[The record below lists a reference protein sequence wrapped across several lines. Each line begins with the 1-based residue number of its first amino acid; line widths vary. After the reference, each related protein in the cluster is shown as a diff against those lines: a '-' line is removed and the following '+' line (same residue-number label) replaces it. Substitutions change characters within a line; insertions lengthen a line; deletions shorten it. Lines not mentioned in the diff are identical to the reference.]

1 LEETRFQFPPTVKKL
16 DRAKEIIMRIS
27 VSRVVLKLF
36 LAVCLIETV
45 RAAAPIK
52 LNVPFGPG
60 QNVTTASVQISPDSS
75 RVLYLADQDADNVFE
90 IFSVPIG
97 GGTHVQ
103 LNGTLATGG
112 DVLINGLDISPDG
125 SRVVYYA
132 DQTTDEVFEVFSV
145 PLSGGI
151 ATKLNGTLP
160 VSGDVSNAGLQFN
173 SSGSLVLYH
182 ADQTTDEVF
191 EVFSVNS
198 AGGTPVKLNGA
209 LVASGDTQSTDLQF
223 SPNGSR
229 VIYLADQTTDE
240 VFEIFSVPSGGGSA
254 IKLNDTLVASGDVT
268 AQRIS
273 PDSSRVLYLADQST
287 DEVFEIFSVPATGG
301 TPVKLSGAMGAGGDV
316 STAGLQFSPNGNHV
330 VYFADQNADNV
341 NELFSV
347 PSAGGTAVKLNATLV
362 TNGDVGSNGILISPD
377 SSRVVYTA
385 DQDADNVFEIFSVPI
400 AGGTPV
406 KLNGSMVANGDV
418 AVAPAGRA
426 ISPDGSRVV
435 YVADQDTDEVLEV
448 FSVPIAGGTPVKL
461 NGPMATGGDVQTN
474 GLSFSPNGSRLLYAA
489 DQETDGL
496 AELFMVPVAGG
507 TPVRINGPMAIGGG
521 VATSGGQFTPDGN
534 RVVYVAQQDTAGTAE
549 LYSRIIRLHS
559 TTGGSWDTP
568 GNWDFGVAPDEVME
582 VILDASVNT
591 TATGNSIVRD
601 VFELRVGGGVGTST
615 LTLDDGALIN
625 ALNGLTIASGGVIRG
640 DGQIVGS
647 TDTINEGEL
656 RAGTGDR
663 LELFVPNLS
672 NNNTIEVIGSTENL
686 AEIEFSGNVFNRD
699 DVGLITGQNALM
711 RFQGGLANEGA
722 LAIGFGAS
730 SIIGDIEN
738 NGEIVVSG
746 GGNATFYDDVIQNK
760 DLVVSQVGVTTSVAV
775 FFGAFTGSGG
785 SSGGGDIFFEGDLQP
800 GNSPASVTF
809 ENNVSLGNSATT
821 EIEIAGLSAGT
832 EHDQIEVIGDLVLNG
847 DLNVTLL
854 DGFSPELGDSFDILN
869 WSSLTGTFDTIN
881 LPLLGSGLSWNLSQ
895 LYTAGILE
903 IGLGGDFDHDG
914 DIDGR
919 DFLIWQ
925 RGGSP
930 IALSATDLVDW
941 QANYGAGQLTAE
953 SVAVPE
959 PGSLM
964 LVTIMGM
971 VGVYRRSTAG

>member
-1 LEETRFQFPPTVKKL
+1 MTRTLVAL
-16 DRAKEIIMRIS
+16 C
-27 VSRVVLKLF
+27 
-36 LAVCLIETV
+36 LAMSLPCMSW
-45 RAAAPIK
+45 AAAPIK
-52 LNVPFGPG
+52 LNGPLGPG
-60 QNVTTASVQISPDSS
+60 QNVTAGVQISADGS
-75 RVLYLADQDADNVFE
+75 RVLYLGDQDADNVFE
-90 IFSVPIG
+90 VFSVPVG
-97 GGTHVQ
+97 GGTRVQ

-112 DVLINGLDISPDG
+112 DVLVNGLDISPDG
-125 SRVVYYA
+125 SRVLYYA
-132 DQTTDEVFEVFSV
+132 DETADEVFEAFSV
-145 PLSGGI
+145 PLSGGTP
-151 ATKLNGTLP
+151 TKLNGTLA
-160 VSGDVSNAGLQFN
+160 VGGDVSNAGLQFN
-173 SSGSLVLYH
+173 SSGSQVLYH
-182 ADQTTDEVF
+182 GDQTTDEVF
-191 EVFSVNS
+191 EVFSVAS
-198 AGGTPVKLNGA
+198 GGGTPVKLNGA
-209 LVASGDTQSTDLQF
+209 LIANGDTQSFDLQF

-229 VIYLADQTTDE
+229 VIYLADQNIDE
-240 VFEIFSVPSGGGSA
+240 VFEAFSVPSGGGSA
-254 IKLNDTLVASGDVT
+254 IKLNDTLVSGGDVT
-268 AQRIS
+268 LQRIS
-273 PDSSRVLYLADQST
+273 SDGSRVLYLADQTT
-287 DEVFEIFSVPATGG
+287 DDVFEIFSVPTTGG
-301 TPVKLSGAMGAGGDV
+301 APVKLNGTMGVGGDV
-316 STAGLQFSPNGNHV
+316 STFGLQFSPNGNHV

-362 TNGDVGSNGILISPD
+362 TNGDVVSNGILISPD

-474 GLSFSPNGSRLLYAA
+474 GLSFSPNGSRVLYVA

-496 AELFMVPVAGG
+496 SELFMVPVAGG
-507 TPVRINGPMAIGGG
+507 TPVRVNGPMVTGGG
-521 VATSGGQFTPDGN
+521 ANTAGGQFTPDGS
-534 RVVYVAQQDTAGTAE
+534 RIVYVAQQDTAGTAE

-559 TTGGSWDTP
+559 TKGGSWDNT
-568 GNWDFGVAPDEVME
+568 GNWDFNVAPDEMME
-582 VILDASVNT
+582 VILDAAVNL
-591 TATGNSIVRD
+591 TASGSSIDRT
-601 VFELRVGGGVGTST
+601 VFELQAGGGVGTST
-615 LTLDDGALIN
+615 LTLEDGALIT
-625 ALNGLTIASGGVIRG
+625 AHNGITLAAGGVIRG
-640 DGQIVGS
+640 DGQVVGEFL
-647 TDTINEGEL
+647 DANEGEI
-656 RAGTGDR
+656 RVATGER
-663 LELFVPNLS
+663 LEFSTTSLTND
-672 NNNTIEVIGSTENL
+672 NTIEVIGSTENL
-686 AEIEFSGNVFNRD
+686 AEVEFSGSVFNRD
-699 DVGLITGQNALM
+699 DIGLITGQNALM

-722 LAIGFGAS
+722 VAIGFGTS
-730 SIIGDIEN
+730 SILGDIEN

-760 DLVVSQVGVTTSVAV
+760 DLVVSQVGLTTSVAV

-800 GNSPASVTF
+800 GNSPASVMF

-869 WSSLTGTFDTIN
+869 WSSLAGTFDTIS

-914 DIDGR
+914 DVDGR

-930 IALSATDLVDW
+930 IALSASDLADW
-941 QANYGAGQLTAE
+941 QTNFGVGTLTAA
-953 SVAVPE
+953 STAVPE
-959 PGSLM
+959 LGTLSGLTFLAILGSL
-964 LVTIMGM
+964 LHRERTFATYHLG
-971 VGVYRRSTAG
+971 G